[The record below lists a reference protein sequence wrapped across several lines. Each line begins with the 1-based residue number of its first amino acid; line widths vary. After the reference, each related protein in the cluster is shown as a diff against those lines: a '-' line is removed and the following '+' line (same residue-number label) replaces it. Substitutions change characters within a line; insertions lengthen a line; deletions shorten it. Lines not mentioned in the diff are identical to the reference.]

1 MKRITLILLLS
12 TISTIAF
19 CQETT
24 DIASVSQGKSLND
37 IRFGGWTQKE
47 WLDNEYIRT
56 IRKHLDAY
64 HRGEIKDTNLDQ
76 HKAYINGKFVIG
88 VIEPYLLGGAFVYLM
103 FVDNPSKVFTTWVY
117 SDVDEKTETVLGYE
131 CRGLKLEDYESEFTK
146 EEILQ
151 ISKDHPEMKLW

>member
-64 HRGEIKDTNLDQ
+64 HRGEIKDKNLDQ

-88 VIEPYLLGGAFVYLM
+88 SIEPYLLGGAFVYLM

>member
-1 MKRITLILLLS
+1 MKRITLILLLC

-24 DIASVSQGKSLND
+24 DVPSVPQGKSLND

-64 HRGEIKDTNLDQ
+64 HKGEIKDANLDQ
-76 HKAYINGKFVIG
+76 HKAYIIGKFVIG
-88 VIEPYLLGGAFVYLM
+88 NIEPYLLGGAFVYLM
-103 FVDNPSKVFTTWVY
+103 FVENPTKVFTTWVY

-151 ISKDHPEMKLW
+151 ISKEHPEMKLW

>member
-76 HKAYINGKFVIG
+76 HKAYINSKFVIG
-88 VIEPYLLGGAFVYLM
+88 NIEPYLLGGVFVYLM

-151 ISKDHPEMKLW
+151 ISKEHPEMKLW

>member
-64 HRGEIKDTNLDQ
+64 HRGEIQDTNLDQ
-76 HKAYINGKFVIG
+76 HKANINGKFVIG
-88 VIEPYLLGGAFVYLM
+88 NIEPYLLGGAFVYLM

-151 ISKDHPEMKLW
+151 ISKEHPEMKLW